1 MTKEKAF
8 YQAKLIIDN
17 LDEKEKMLIPQEF
30 IDYIEANMEY
40 DPSIVIDA
48 DIPFEQQKIDDKTYD
63 ILEEMLSKIDKKKI
77 KEIEE
82 QNQQD
87 YYDLKNENMKLKQ
100 QYQNQKI
107 DNEKI
112 IKIKDLVQGYKTEL
126 NKKTQE
132 VERLKKINDDLY
144 KNIKSAPWIIRKLYF
159 KKIDNLLLDQ

>member
-30 IDYIEANMEY
+30 IDYVEENMEY
-40 DPSIVIDA
+40 DPSIVIYA
-48 DIPFEQQKIDDKTYD
+48 DVPLEQQKIDDKTYD

-82 QNQQD
+82 QNQHD
-87 YYDLKNENMKLKQ
+87 YYYLKNENMKLKQ
-100 QYQNQKI
+100 QYQKQKF

-112 IKIKDLVQGYKTEL
+112 IKIKDLVQDYKTEL

-132 VERLKKINDDLY
+132 IERLKKINDDLY
-144 KNIKSAPWIIRKLYF
+144 KNIKSTPWIIRKLYF
-159 KKIDNLLLDQ
+159 KKIDNLLLNQ